1 MATRTACEALVS
13 QFQSSWNMLSQA
25 IDNVPEGCW
34 NRTYNDWTFSDTVY
48 HIISTQ
54 EFYFRDTPEGM
65 GWGRLYG
72 DPKYE
77 ADDPEKYYPSKA
89 VLLEYQGRLEGEI
102 SEFFD
107 TKDDSDL
114 ERNDGFKEWLPNVHV
129 KLPYLLR
136 HNAHH
141 IGELAR
147 MLREWDAERVGW
159 V

>member
-1 MATRTACEALVS
+1 MATRTACEALLS
-13 QFQSSWNMLSQA
+13 QFQSSWNMLRQA
-25 IDNVPEGCW
+25 INNVPEECW

-48 HIISTQ
+48 HIIATQ

-72 DPKYE
+72 DPKYKAE
-77 ADDPEKYYPSKA
+77 DPEKYYPSKA
-89 VLLEYQGRLEGEI
+89 VLLEYQGRLESEI
-102 SEFFD
+102 SEYLGSNN
-107 TKDDSDL
+107 DSGL
-114 ERNDGFKEWLPNVHV
+114 EMNDGFKEWLHNVHV
-129 KLPYLLR
+129 KLLYLLR

-147 MLREWDAERVGW
+147 MLREWDAERVSW

>member
-1 MATRTACEALVS
+1 MATRTACEALLS
-13 QFQSSWNMLSQA
+13 QFQSSWNMLHQA
-25 IDNVPEGCW
+25 IENVPERYW
-34 NRTYNDWTFSDTVY
+34 NRTYKGWTFSDTVY
-48 HIISTQ
+48 HIITTQ

-72 DPKYE
+72 DPEYE

-89 VLLEYQGRLEGEI
+89 VLLEYLGRLESEI
-102 SEFFD
+102 SEFFG
-107 TKDDSDL
+107 TKNDSDL
-114 ERNDGFKEWLPNVHV
+114 EMNDGFKEWLPNVHV
-129 KLPYLLR
+129 KLLYLLR

-147 MLREWDAERVGW
+147 MLREWDAERVSW